1 MLVVCWLVTTLWF
14 RTFSGL
20 LARWGSLNICNL
32 RMYGVPPVL
41 CVESQMPRVV
51 EGMGSGKIKVC
62 ENQNICGVSVCPL
75 YAPCGGREGELVE
88 IK

>member
-41 CVESQMPRVV
+41 CVESQMPRLV
-51 EGMGSGKIKVC
+51 EGLGMVKSKYVEIKIFVVC
-62 ENQNICGVSVCPL
+62 LCLCSRV
-75 YAPCGGREGELVE
+75 PCGGGG
-88 IK
+88 KK